1 MTFGEKFYKLR
12 KEKGFTQEALAE
24 KLNTS
29 RQAISKW
36 ENNQGYPE
44 TEKLLM
50 IGNLFEVSVD
60 YLLKETLE
68 VRVENEG
75 GYYASKEMTEGYLM
89 SVNKTAKY
97 IALGFSLLILST
109 VPYLV
114 FKHDPAIYTPLI
126 IIIAM
131 LGLGTLVTA
140 GVIEEDRYKILK
152 KEALMFDQN
161 YLQELTIRYEE
172 IKKKYA
178 FVMIVGICSSLVGG
192 LSFLLEKK
200 NVALGVLVPYYPVSV
215 VLIVVG
221 VYILIRTS
229 SLLEAYKVL
238 VKNEEHMNRLGFK
251 LLKKVNKKVDDL

>member
-60 YLLKETLE
+60 YLLKETVE

-200 NVALGVLVPYYPVSV
+200 NVTLGVLVPYYPVSV